1 MTCCLQRCAY
11 QSGGTGGVGAEFGKM
26 DEFRLGHIK
35 LEVPQDRSKRLAD
48 LEIQVWSQRET
59 FEIAM
64 SLWNYG
70 VIDGS

>member
-1 MTCCLQRCAY
+1 
-11 QSGGTGGVGAEFGKM
+11 M